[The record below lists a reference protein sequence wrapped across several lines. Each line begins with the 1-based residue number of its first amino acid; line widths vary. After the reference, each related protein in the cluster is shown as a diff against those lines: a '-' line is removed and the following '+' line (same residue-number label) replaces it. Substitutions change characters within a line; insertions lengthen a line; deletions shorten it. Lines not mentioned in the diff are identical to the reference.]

1 MAGKL
6 FTGVVVLGAVA
17 VTAWVWRDTPTV
29 RDAARQVQA
38 SGVGRWVGEQ
48 AKSITSD
55 QSGQRRAAAT
65 PEATAGAGLHKCAGD
80 AGVTYTNGAC
90 PPGTQRLAVD
100 GAVTVLPAVRPAPP
114 KADAP
119 ASGPVQGPLAELAG
133 PPLKGSLK
141 EKHMDGMR

>member
-6 FTGVVVLGAVA
+6 LTGAVVLGALA
-17 VTAWVWRDTPTV
+17 LAAWVWRDTPAV
-29 RDAARQVQA
+29 RDATRQLQA
-38 SGVGRWVGEQ
+38 SSVGRWVGEQ
-48 AKSITSD
+48 AKAITPE
-55 QSGQRRAAAT
+55 QSGQRKPGGT

-90 PPGTQRLAVD
+90 PPGTRRLQVG
-100 GAVTVLPAVRPAPP
+100 GAVTVLPAVRPAPA
-114 KADAP
+114 KVDLP

-141 EKHMDGMR
+141 DKHMDEMR